1 MKKNKEES
9 EAFSQ
14 RLSRWLGSIKPS
26 MWLFFGAILIAV
38 GGLFFLG
45 PSSIAKS
52 SSLKSIESGKVAE
65 TDIYAGKDTVY
76 TDKEATQRKILAEER
91 LVLAVFMVD
100 DKITSSIR
108 EKTESFSSYYLQLI
122 NGSSGGVDAVAL
134 LLKSRFPD
142 FLEPEQYIG
151 IVKAKLNSQTFV
163 YVSDIVESLLGKG
176 VVSVPDGVFDRFNPN
191 YYELVR
197 TLNDREESEQL
208 VVGGMITLDSLSS
221 HLEDEM
227 DARRIPESQKQYVRL
242 LAKALLKENTF
253 FDQNLSEKRIASA
266 RSGVEPVTRFVSRN
280 EILVRKGEL
289 VTPEL
294 YQQVKTIRS
303 AILVSDVGILFTD
316 IGLLLIAALLGFL
329 LARTRDLSDF
339 PTERSSLIFLLL
351 SLLILFYWIL
361 VVQNVLLTKDLS
373 RGALFVPASLFAGL
387 VSLLYGPR
395 TGIFFSLISFFL
407 TGAATNLNAQFMI
420 GIFLAEISAT
430 LTMRT
435 ARSRIM
441 LARAAVLQAIVQ
453 AFLAVILL
461 FNQKPTAVE
470 AFQAMGLGALNGF
483 AGGSFILLLL
493 PLFERILDK
502 STQFRLMELAD
513 INAPVLK
520 EMLSNA
526 PGTYAH
532 SMNVAHLAEAAAKE
546 VGADPLLA
554 RIGAYY
560 HDIGKIDHAEYFTEN
575 QKGFN
580 RHDEINPTL
589 SASIIRRHVKDG
601 VERAREIGLPKEV
614 IDIIAQ
620 HHGNSVMEAIIN
632 KAKETDTSNE
642 ANVQSYSYQGEP
654 PKSKEAAIVMLA
666 DTIEAASRSLKN
678 ANAAKL
684 EQFVH
689 QLILHKIM
697 NGQLAE
703 SELTLHDIHS
713 AEQAFLRILQSQMHT
728 RIEYPGQDKQ

>member
-1 MKKNKEES
+1 MKKNKDETFLRGL
-9 EAFSQ
+9 A
-14 RLSRWLGSIKPS
+14 RWLASIKPS
-26 MWLFFGAILIAV
+26 MWFFFGAIVIAV
-38 GGLFFLG
+38 VGLFFLG
-45 PSSIAKS
+45 PSSIGKS
-52 SSLKSIESGKVAE
+52 NSLKSIEAGKVAE

-76 TDKEATQRKILAEER
+76 VDKDATQRKILAEER
-91 LVLAVFMVD
+91 LVLAVFVVD
-100 DKITSSIR
+100 DKITSLVR

-122 NGSSGGVDAVAL
+122 NGESGGADAVGL
-134 LLKSRFPD
+134 LLRSRFPD
-142 FLEPEQYIG
+142 FLQPEQYTA
-151 IVKAKLNSQTFV
+151 IVRAKLNSQTFI

-176 VVSVPDGVFDRFNPN
+176 IVSVPDGVFDRFNPN

-197 TLNDREESEQL
+197 TLNDREESERL
-208 VVGGMITLDSLSS
+208 AMSGMVTLANLGN

-227 DARRIPESQKQYVRL
+227 AARRIPESQKQYVRL

-266 RSGVEPVTRFVSRN
+266 RASVEPTTRFVSRN

-289 VTPEL
+289 VTPEM
-294 YQQVKTIRS
+294 YQQIKTIRS
-303 AILVSDVGILFTD
+303 AILVSDVGVLLTD
-316 IGLLLIAALLGFL
+316 FGLLLIASLLGFL
-329 LARTRDLSDF
+329 LARMRDLSDF
-339 PTERSSLIFLLL
+339 PTDRSSLIFLLL

-361 VVQNVLLTKDLS
+361 IIQNVLDTKDLS
-373 RGALFVPASLFAGL
+373 RGALYVPASLFAGL

-420 GIFLAEISAT
+420 GILLAGVSAT

-435 ARSRIM
+435 ARTRIM

-461 FNQKPTAVE
+461 FNQKPTPAE
-470 AFQAMGLGALNGF
+470 TFQAMGLGALNGF

-502 STQFRLMELAD
+502 ATQFRLMELAD

-532 SMNVAHLAEAAAKE
+532 SMNVAHLAEAAAKD
-546 VGADPLLA
+546 VGANPLLA

-560 HDIGKIDHAEYFTEN
+560 HDIGKIDHPEYFTEN
-575 QKGFN
+575 QKGIN

-614 IDIIAQ
+614 IDIISQ

-632 KAKETDTSNE
+632 KAKDSQNETDL
-642 ANVQSYSYQGEP
+642 QSYSYQGERP
-654 PKSKEAAIVMLA
+654 RSKEAAVVMLA

-678 ANAAKL
+678 PNATKL
-684 EQFVH
+684 EQLVH
-689 QLILHKIM
+689 QLVLHKIT
-697 NGQLAE
+697 NGQLEE
-703 SELTLHDIHS
+703 SELTLRDIDI
-713 AEQAFLRILQSQMHT
+713 AEKAFLRILQSQMHT
-728 RIEYPGQDKQ
+728 RIEYPGQEKE

>member
-1 MKKNKEES
+1 MKKNSEET
-9 EAFSQ
+9 FL
-14 RLSRWLGSIKPS
+14 RKVIRWLGSIKPS
-26 MWLFFGAILIAV
+26 MWFFVGTIVIAAV
-38 GGLFFLG
+38 GLFLLG
-45 PSSIAKS
+45 PSSIGRS
-52 SSLKSIESGKVAE
+52 NSLKSVEAGKIAE

-91 LVLAVFMVD
+91 LVLAVFVLD

-108 EKTESFSSYYLQLI
+108 EKTEAFTSYYLQLV
-122 NGSSGGVDAVAL
+122 NGESGGADALGL
-134 LLKSRFPD
+134 LLSSRFPD
-142 FLEPEQYIG
+142 FLQPEQYAT
-151 IVKAKLNSQTFV
+151 IVRAKLNSQTFV
-163 YVSDIVESLLGKG
+163 YVSDIVESLLDKG
-176 VVSVPDGVFDRFNPN
+176 IVSVPDGVFDRFNPN

-197 TLNDREESEQL
+197 TLNGREESEQL
-208 VVGGMITLDSLSS
+208 AVNGMVTLANLGNR
-221 HLEDEM
+221 LEDEM
-227 DARRIPESQKQYVRL
+227 DARRIPESLKQYVRL

-253 FDQNLSEKRIASA
+253 FDQSLSEKRIASA
-266 RSGVEPVTRFVSRN
+266 RANVEPVTRFVSRN

-289 VTPEL
+289 ITPEV
-294 YQQVKTIRS
+294 YQQIKTIRS
-303 AILVSDVGILFTD
+303 AILVSDVGVLLTD
-316 IGLLLIAALLGFL
+316 LGLLLIASLLGFL
-329 LARTRDLSDF
+329 LARIKDLSDF
-339 PTERSSLIFLLL
+339 PNDRPSLIFLLL

-361 VVQNVLLTKDLS
+361 AVQNVLDTKDLS

-420 GIFLAEISAT
+420 GILLAGVSAT

-435 ARSRIM
+435 ARTRIM
-441 LARAAVLQAIVQ
+441 LARAAVLQALVQ
-453 AFLAVILL
+453 ALLAVVLL
-461 FNQKPTAVE
+461 FNQKPTAAEV
-470 AFQAMGLGALNGF
+470 FQAMGLGALNGF

-502 STQFRLMELAD
+502 ATQFRLMELAD

-532 SMNVAHLAEAAAKE
+532 SMNVAHLAETAAKD
-546 VGADPLLA
+546 VGANPLLA

-560 HDIGKIDHAEYFTEN
+560 HDIGKIDHPEYFTEN
-575 QKGFN
+575 QKGIN

-614 IDIIAQ
+614 IDIIGQ

-632 KAKETDTSNE
+632 KAKDSPNE
-642 ANVQSYSYQGEP
+642 ADVQSYSYQGERP
-654 PKSKEAAIVMLA
+654 RSKEAAVVMLA
-666 DTIEAASRSLKN
+666 DTVEAASRSLKN
-678 ANAAKL
+678 PNAAKL
-684 EQFVH
+684 EQLVH
-689 QLILHKIM
+689 QLVLHKIT
-697 NGQLAE
+697 NGQLEE
-703 SELTLHDIHS
+703 SELTLHDIDV
-713 AEQAFLRILQSQMHT
+713 AEKAFLRILQSQMHT
-728 RIEYPGQDKQ
+728 RIEYPEQEKQ